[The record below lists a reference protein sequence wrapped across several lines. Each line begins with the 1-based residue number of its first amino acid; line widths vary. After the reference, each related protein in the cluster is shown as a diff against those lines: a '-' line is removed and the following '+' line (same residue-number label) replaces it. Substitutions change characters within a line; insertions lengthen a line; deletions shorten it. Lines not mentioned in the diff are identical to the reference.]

1 MAKTGGPELV
11 PEVVVTP
18 RFEVFYALQALES
31 GAGTHLDKWR
41 REMERKLPARLR
53 TSLAGVAPSPLMWA
67 LLADSLRDEQATV
80 TFPEMMEALRT
91 MDDRAFQ
98 RSVLGG
104 AFKSAGSVD
113 GLMSGRIPLMRT
125 VQTEAKTQERLLALL
140 GLHPFTRR
148 SPSALAFERIVSAP
162 AAYRDEMA
170 QLLEAFWKAGFAGTW
185 TTLEPQMRKSSRT
198 MRHEIA
204 RENFAGVASDKKLP
218 VTMDGE
224 AVVTVRDGSRM
235 PLKMVAALYLI
246 PSAFNTT
253 RLWASYSD
261 SHQRKRFFIPV
272 LDSDLAPDSVAQAD
286 PSTVFR
292 ALGDTTR
299 YAIASTLARNP
310 MTSVELARVFEVSKP
325 TISHH
330 VQQLRVAGLLEED
343 QTDNG
348 VVLSINRRV
357 LERASDHAA
366 REMFAEDR
374 PANVVKRTRR
384 ANKS

>member
-1 MAKTGGPELV
+1 MPKAGAPELV

-31 GAGTHLDKWR
+31 GAGTHLQKWR

-53 TSLAGVAPSPLMWA
+53 TSLAGVAPCPLMWA
-67 LLADSLRDEQATV
+67 LLADSLRDEPATV
-80 TFPEMMEALRT
+80 TFPEMMEAIRT
-91 MDDRAFQ
+91 MDDRSFQ

-113 GLMSGRIPLMRT
+113 GLMSGRISLTRT
-125 VQTEAKTQERLLALL
+125 VQIEAKTQERLLTLL

-170 QLLEAFWKAGFAGTW
+170 ELLEAFWKAGFSDSW
-185 TTLEPQMRKSSRT
+185 STLEPQMRASSRT
-198 MRHEIA
+198 MRHQIA
-204 RENFAGVASDKKLP
+204 REDFARVVSDKKLP

-224 AVVTVRDGSRM
+224 AVVIVRDGSRV

-246 PSAFNTT
+246 PSTFNTT

-261 SHQRKRFFIPV
+261 SYQRKRFFIPV
-272 LDSDLAPDSVAQAD
+272 LDSDLSPETIAQAD
-286 PSTVFR
+286 PSAVFR

-330 VQQLRVAGLLEED
+330 VHQLRIAGLLDED
-343 QTDNG
+343 QTDSG
-348 VVLSINRRV
+348 IVLSINRRV
-357 LERASDHAA
+357 LERASVAAA
-366 REMFAEDR
+366 REMFAEGR
-374 PANVVKRTRR
+374 PLNVVKRTRR
-384 ANKS
+384 ANK

>member
-1 MAKTGGPELV
+1 
-11 PEVVVTP
+11 
-18 RFEVFYALQALES
+18 
-31 GAGTHLDKWR
+31 
-41 REMERKLPARLR
+41 MERKIPARLR
-53 TSLAGVAPSPLMWA
+53 TNLAGVAPCPLMWA
-67 LLADSLRDEQATV
+67 LLADSLRDEPATI
-80 TFPEMMEALRT
+80 TFPEMIEALRT
-91 MDDRAFQ
+91 MDDRSFQ

-113 GLMSGRIPLMRT
+113 GLMSSRISLTRT
-125 VQTEAKTQERLLALL
+125 VQTEAKTQERLLSLL

-148 SPSALAFERIVSAP
+148 SSSALVFEKIVSAP

-170 QLLEAFWKAGFAGTW
+170 ELLEAFWKSGFSDSW
-185 TTLEPQMRKSSRT
+185 TALEPQMRASSRS

-204 RENFAGVASDKKLP
+204 RADFANVASDRKLP
-218 VTMDGE
+218 VTMDGD
-224 AVVTVRDGSRM
+224 AVVIVRDGSRV
-235 PLKMVAALYLI
+235 PAKMVAALYII

-272 LDSDLAPDSVAQAD
+272 FDSDLSPEMTAHAD
-286 PSTVFR
+286 PSAVFR

-299 YAIASTLARNP
+299 YAIASTLARSP
-310 MTSVELARVFEVSKP
+310 MTSVELARAFEVSKP

-330 VQQLRVAGLLEED
+330 VQQLRIAGLLEED
-343 QTDNG
+343 QTDGG

-357 LERASDHAA
+357 LERASIAA
-366 REMFAEDR
+366 ASEMFAEDQ
-374 PANVVKRTRR
+374 PANVIKRTRR